1 MEKRSIFLAEME
13 GWISTFTNLFLFILK
28 YWAGI
33 ITGSIALIA
42 DAWHTLSDSISSVI
56 VIITMRYK
64 KKPADGDH
72 PFGHGRVEL
81 ISALIIGVFLVV
93 IGFNFILESI
103 AILRLKSSANFGLV
117 AIIVTIISILGKEG
131 LARYALWSAKKI
143 SSKTIH
149 ADAWHH
155 RSDALSSLIILI
167 GIFFG
172 TYFWWID
179 GVLGIIVAMFIF
191 YAAYDILAG
200 AINPLIGEIPDQ
212 ELITSIKNICAKE
225 INIEVN
231 IHNFHMHR
239 YGDHTELT
247 FHIKMPGEYS
257 LEKAHTVA
265 TKLEKL
271 IKNELNIEPTIHMEP
286 FA

>member
-1 MEKRSIFLAEME
+1 MEKRSIFFAEIE
-13 GWISTFTNLFLFILK
+13 GWISTFTNLLLFILK

-42 DAWHTLSDSISSVI
+42 DAWHTLSDTISSII

-93 IGFNFILESI
+93 VGFNFIVESI
-103 AILRLKSSANFGLV
+103 AILRSKSSANFGLV
-117 AIIVTIISILGKEG
+117 AIIVTIVSILAKEG
-131 LARYALWSAKKI
+131 LAQYALWGAKKI

-167 GIFFG
+167 GILFG

-231 IHNFHMHR
+231 IHHFHMHR